1 MEDMWPSDADSL
13 VALQRELADAHPPA
27 WYPGDEVRIG
37 GCWVCFAQGQ
47 TGPGAAG
54 DPAWAAAVVLSGEAV
69 VDEAMTVGEAGASY
83 RPGLL
88 ALRLGALMERATLA
102 LSRRPDVL
110 LVDGTGRDHP
120 RRAGLAMH
128 LGAVLGTPTVGVTHR
143 PLLARGDWP
152 DDSRGATSPLRIGD
166 EHVEEVARWV
176 RTRPGVRP
184 LAVHPGWQVDLDTAV
199 DLVVATTARR
209 RTPEP
214 LRQARHAARIRR
226 AP

>member
-1 MEDMWPSDADSL
+1 MWPTDAD
-13 VALQRELADAHPPA
+13 ALMAVQRELATADPPG
-27 WYPGDEVRIG
+27 WSPGDDKKIG
-37 GCWVCFAQGQ
+37 GCWVCFARGQ

-54 DPAWAAAVVLSGEAV
+54 DPAWAAAVVLSGDSI
-69 VDEAMTVGEAGASY
+69 VDEAMTEGVAGAPY
-83 RPGLL
+83 QPGLL

-102 LSRRPDVL
+102 VTTRPDVL
-110 LVDGTGRDHP
+110 FVDATGRDHP
-120 RRAGLAMH
+120 RRAGLAVH
-128 LGAVLGTPTVGVTHR
+128 LGAVLEMPTVGVTHR

-152 DDSRGATSPLRIGD
+152 DDRRGATSPLHIGG
-166 EHVEEVARWV
+166 EHGEEVGRWV
-176 RTRPGVRP
+176 RTQPGVRP
-184 LAVHPGWQVDLDTAV
+184 LAVHPGWRVDLATAV